1 MYKMFQIYRSPEDG
15 GGAGA
20 AAPQAQP
27 TNGDGAGKQQG
38 TPELLTQEQFNAT
51 LADRLK
57 RDRETQQSKLL
68 QMLGV
73 ESLDD
78 ATTALAEF
86 KKLKDSQLSET
97 ERLQNELD
105 VATQA
110 AAKAR
115 QEADAAIAASNERLM
130 KAAVIA
136 EASKS
141 EYGVHEDARADV
153 WLFIDREAIK
163 ANENG
168 DYDGVGEAIK
178 KVLEA
183 KPYLKGEVKQQVPG
197 TPQRTL
203 SRGLRTPANGKDTPT
218 RPTVRF

>member
-1 MYKMFQIYRSPEDG
+1 MKMFQIYRSPEDG
-15 GGAGA
+15 GGAGGDSTNT
-20 AAPQAQP
+20 QP
-27 TNGDGAGKQQG
+27 TNNGDGAGKQQG

-51 LADRLK
+51 LAERLK
-57 RDRETQQSKLL
+57 RDREAQQSKLL
-68 QMLGV
+68 QTLGV
-73 ESLDD
+73 ESLD
-78 ATTALAEF
+78 AAAASLAEF

-105 VATQA
+105 AATQA

-115 QEADAAIAASNERLM
+115 QEADTAIAASNERLI

-153 WLFIDREAIK
+153 WLFIDREGIK

-168 DYDGVGEAIK
+168 DYEGVGEAIK